1 MEAGARPAPLP
12 GSLGPI
18 SSGCFQAGPSRGR
31 GKGTGSLFPSKGS
44 RVSLPEPPPP
54 CSGQPLIPPCQ
65 SCGVYSLPVFWGQG
79 QWRDLRPQDLL
90 CPPQAHLEAI
100 LVLGVGVDGDPR
112 HRPSGPESPSLK
124 VLVTGVAEDLPA
136 VAVFMYCLL
145 PTPAS
150 LCIHA
155 RPWICSL
162 GSSNSGASFSLIN
175 EFIYNCTGSS
185 LLCTGFLW
193 LGPAGT
199 ALSLRCKG
207 CSLWWL
213 LSLQS
218 TGSRRAGFR
227 SRGTQAQW
235 LRLEGLVAPR
245 NAESSQTRDRIRV
258 PALAGGLLSTMP
270 PGKF

>member
-1 MEAGARPAPLP
+1 MAASRLGHP
-12 GSLGPI
+12 GG
-18 SSGCFQAGPSRGR
+18 G

-185 LLCTGFLW
+185 LLSTGFLW

-218 TGSRRAGFR
+218 TGSRGYRLQQLQLRG
-227 SRGTQAQW
+227 SRPQAQLLMHTDLVF
-235 LRLEGLVAPR
+235 LRHEEYSWAK
-245 NAESSQTRDRIRV
+245 ESNSC
-258 PALAGGLLSTMP
+258 PLHC
-270 PGKF
+270 